1 VLDDQPVWLKTRGNP
16 IVNVPYTQECNDVAM
31 MLIQHHKALEYC
43 DRALDQFEQIYA
55 DAIDSARVMALVV
68 HPYIMGAPHRLKYFR
83 RVFEVIRE
91 KSDVKF
97 WTGAQI
103 VDWFLAAGPNV
114 P

>member
-1 VLDDQPVWLKTRGNP
+1 
-16 IVNVPYTQECNDVAM
+16 
-31 MLIQHHKALEYC
+31 
-43 DRALDQFEQIYA
+43 
-55 DAIDSARVMALVV
+55 MALVV

-83 RVFEVIRE
+83 RVFDTIRK

-103 VDWFLAAGPNV
+103 VDWFLAAGPKA